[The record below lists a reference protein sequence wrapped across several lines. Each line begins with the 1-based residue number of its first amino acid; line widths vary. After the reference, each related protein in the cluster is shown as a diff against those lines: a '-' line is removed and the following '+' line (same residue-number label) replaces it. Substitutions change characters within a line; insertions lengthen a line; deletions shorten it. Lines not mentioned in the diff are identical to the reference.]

1 MESHCFLLHMYGP
14 ETKWSSVRE
23 AQMKEVLTEVK
34 ATLTVEDILVKSDF
48 YLIEMLEFHRLIP

>member
-1 MESHCFLLHMYGP
+1 MERHSFLFHRYGP

-34 ATLTVEDILVKSDF
+34 TTLTVEDILVKSDF
-48 YLIEMLEFHRLIP
+48 YLIEILEFHRLIP

>member
-1 MESHCFLLHMYGP
+1 MESHCFLLHRYGP

-48 YLIEMLEFHRLIP
+48 YLIEIL

>member
-1 MESHCFLLHMYGP
+1 MERHSFLLHRYGP

-34 ATLTVEDILVKSDF
+34 ATLTIFLYKKTFIIS
-48 YLIEMLEFHRLIP
+48 

>member
-1 MESHCFLLHMYGP
+1 MERHSFLLHRYGP

-34 ATLTVEDILVKSDF
+34 ATLNYGDISVQKDF
-48 YLIEMLEFHRLIP
+48 HSILILELHRLIP

>member
-1 MESHCFLLHMYGP
+1 MERHSFLLPRYGP

-48 YLIEMLEFHRLIP
+48 YLIEILEFHRFIP